1 MIRFIAMFSNS
12 RRLQL
17 LKDPSFAWYATGC
30 FVLNFG
36 SGLSFV
42 AMTWL
47 MLQADNSVAALA
59 VMMLCFWLPSV
70 FLGPFMGVLV
80 DRYSRKWLLVFSNV
94 FRGIALFGFGWY
106 LGHHVSAIAIDLLML
121 CLGICFSINMPANM
135 ALVRELVDE
144 KDLLYANS
152 TVDIAYE
159 VGNVAGMGIAGFF
172 IAWFSA
178 APAIL
183 VNGGIFILASS
194 MLILVVV
201 PASKKATSISFV
213 AIMRE
218 FRQGISYL
226 VSQRELLVIYS
237 VQLMILV
244 GFMIVPVL
252 FAPFAKNVLHT
263 TVVQFGQIDAALSVG
278 VVLGGFSI
286 PSIAKRFGWLPVT
299 LVFCL
304 LMAVLFVLFGLN
316 SSVLIASLL
325 YLLIGFVLAVWPLI
339 MTRAQDNTALEF
351 QGRVQSVFNSLSG
364 VIILIVYL
372 SVDFTSHHL
381 GIRSLYVFPA
391 VLSVVAAWLLWRN
404 RKTLVSRK
412 ER

>member
-1 MIRFIAMFSNS
+1 MLSKS
-12 RRLQL
+12 RRWQL
-17 LKDPSFAWYATGC
+17 LKNPSFAWYASGC
-30 FVLNFG
+30 FALNFG

-47 MLQADNSVAALA
+47 MLQADNSVSALA
-59 VMMLCFWLPSV
+59 IMMLCFWLPSV

-80 DRYSRKWLLVFSNV
+80 DRYSRKWLLIFSNIM
-94 FRGIALFGFGWY
+94 RGVALFGFGWY
-106 LGHHVSAIAIDLLML
+106 LEHHVSSLAIDLLML
-121 CLGICFSINMPANM
+121 CLGICFSINLPANM
-135 ALVRELVDE
+135 ALVREIVDE
-144 KDLLYANS
+144 KELLYANS
-152 TVDIAYE
+152 TIDIAYE

-183 VNGGIFILASS
+183 INGGIFILASI
-194 MLILVVV
+194 MLMFIVV
-201 PASKKATSISFV
+201 PAVKKATTMTFKV
-213 AIMRE
+213 VMGE
-218 FRQGISYL
+218 FYQGISYL
-226 VSQRELLVIYS
+226 LGKKLLLVIYS

-278 VVLGGFSI
+278 IILGGLSI
-286 PSIAKRFGWLPVT
+286 PWIAQRFGWWRVIT
-299 LVFCL
+299 IFCL
-304 LMAVLFVLFGLN
+304 LMAGFFILFGLN
-316 SSVLIASLL
+316 SSVMMAVVL

-339 MTRAQDNTALEF
+339 MTRAQDNTALDF

-364 VIILIVYL
+364 AIILLVYL

-381 GIRSLYVFPA
+381 GIRTLYIFPA
-391 VLSVVAAWLLWRN
+391 LLSVVAVWLLWRYRAMLAKREDSN
-404 RKTLVSRK
+404 S
-412 ER
+412 